1 MMRINFSFLFY
12 LLCSFLFIVIQTSV
26 IPTSS
31 LGKFTPDLNLILIIC
46 LAIRTE
52 IPYLFTLAMLNG
64 FLMDVFSAGALG
76 LHTITR
82 FAVFLTLRVSMHNLN
97 YNRNNFFF
105 LPLALFI
112 GTLLMHLLLLILLLF
127 RQDSGQ
133 VAFLS
138 VELAFYQAIIN
149 TVVGVPIIMLLRKLD
164 GIPKT

>member
-1 MMRINFSFLFY
+1 MMRINFSFFFY
-12 LLCSFLFIVIQTSV
+12 LFCSLLFIVIQTSV

-31 LGKFTPDLNLILIIC
+31 LGKFTPDFNLILIIC

-76 LHTITR
+76 LHTVTR

-97 YNRNNFFF
+97 YNRNNPVL

-112 GTLLMHLLLLILLLF
+112 GSLLMHLLLLILLLLK
-127 RQDSGQ
+127 QDSGQ
-133 VAFLS
+133 IAFLS

>member
-12 LLCSFLFIVIQTSV
+12 LFCSFLFIVIQTSV

-46 LAIRTE
+46 LAIRTK

-64 FLMDVFSAGALG
+64 LLMDVFSAGALG
-76 LHTITR
+76 LHTVTR
-82 FAVFLTLRVSMHNLN
+82 FAVFLTLRVSIHNLN
-97 YNRNNFFF
+97 YNRDNPLL

-112 GTLLMHLLLLILLLF
+112 GILLMHLLLLILLLF
-127 RQDSGQ
+127 KQDSGQ

-149 TVVGVPIIMLLRKLD
+149 TVVGVPIIIFLRKLD
-164 GIPKT
+164 GIPKS

>member
-1 MMRINFSFLFY
+1 MMRINFSFFFY
-12 LLCSFLFIVIQTSV
+12 LFCSFLFIIIQTSV

-76 LHTITR
+76 LHTVTR

-97 YNRNNFFF
+97 YNRDNPLF
-105 LPLALFI
+105 LPLVLFI
-112 GTLLMHLLLLILLLF
+112 GTLLMHLLVLILLLF
-127 RQDSGQ
+127 KQDSGH
-133 VAFLS
+133 AASLI

>member
-12 LLCSFLFIVIQTSV
+12 LFCSFLFIIIQTSV

-46 LAIRTE
+46 LAVRTE

-64 FLMDVFSAGALG
+64 VLMDVFSAGALG
-76 LHTITR
+76 LHTVTR
-82 FAVFLTLRVSMHNLN
+82 FAVFLSLRMSIRNLN
-97 YNRNNFFF
+97 YNPNRTFF
-105 LPLALFI
+105 LPLALFL
-112 GTLLMHLLLLILLLF
+112 GTLLMHLLLLVLLLF

-133 VAFLS
+133 VVFLS

-149 TVVGVPIIMLLRKLD
+149 AVVGTPIIMLLRKLD

>member
-1 MMRINFSFLFY
+1 MRKNFSFLFY
-12 LLCSFLFIVIQTSV
+12 LFCSFLFIIIQTSV

-31 LGKFTPDLNLILIIC
+31 LGKFTPDFNLILIIC

-64 FLMDVFSAGALG
+64 FLMDVFSTGTLG
-76 LHTITR
+76 LHTVTR

-97 YNRNNFFF
+97 YNRNNPLL

-112 GTLLMHLLLLILLLF
+112 GTLLMHLLLLILLLVK
-127 RQDSGQ
+127 QDSGQ
-133 VAFLS
+133 AAFLS

>member
-1 MMRINFSFLFY
+1 MRINLSFFFY
-12 LLCSFLFIVIQTSV
+12 LFCSFLFIIIQTSV
-26 IPTSS
+26 VPTSS

-76 LHTITR
+76 LHTVTR
-82 FAVFLTLRVSMHNLN
+82 FAVFLTLRVSMHNFN
-97 YNRNNFFF
+97 YNRSNPLF

-112 GTLLMHLLLLILLLF
+112 GTLLMHLLMLILLLL

-133 VAFLS
+133 AAFLS

-149 TVVGVPIIMLLRKLD
+149 TVVGVPIIMLLRKVD

>member
-12 LLCSFLFIVIQTSV
+12 LFCSFLFIIIQTSV

-82 FAVFLTLRVSMHNLN
+82 FAVFLTLRVSMHNLS

-133 VAFLS
+133 AAFLS

>member
-1 MMRINFSFLFY
+1 MRINFSFLFY
-12 LLCSFLFIVIQTSV
+12 LFCSFLFIVIQTSV

-31 LGKFTPDLNLILIIC
+31 LGKFTPDFNLILIIC

-64 FLMDVFSAGALG
+64 VLMDIFSVGALG
-76 LHTITR
+76 LHTVTR
-82 FAVFLTLRVSMHNLN
+82 FAVFLTLQVSVNNLN
-97 YNRNNFFF
+97 YNRNHFLL

-112 GTLLMHLLLLILLLF
+112 GTLLMHLLLLILFLF
-127 RQDSGQ
+127 KQDSGQ
-133 VAFLS
+133 ATFLS
-138 VELAFYQAIIN
+138 VELVFYQAIIN

>member
-12 LLCSFLFIVIQTSV
+12 LFCSFLFIVIQTSV
-26 IPTSS
+26 ISTSS

-76 LHTITR
+76 LYTVTR
-82 FAVFLTLRVSMHNLN
+82 FTVFLTLRVSMHNLN
-97 YNRNNFFF
+97 YNSRNS
-105 LPLALFI
+105 LLLLLALFT
-112 GTLLMHLLLLILLLF
+112 GTLLMHLLLLILLLL

-138 VELAFYQAIIN
+138 FELAFYQAIIN
-149 TVVGVPIIMLLRKLD
+149 TVVGIPIIMLLRKLD

>member
-12 LLCSFLFIVIQTSV
+12 LFCSFLFIVIQTSV

-64 FLMDVFSAGALG
+64 LLMGVFSVGALG
-76 LHTITR
+76 LHTVTR

-97 YNRNNFFF
+97 YNRDNPLL

-127 RQDSGQ
+127 KQDSGQ

-149 TVVGVPIIMLLRKLD
+149 TVVGVPIIILLRKLD
-164 GIPKT
+164 GIPKS

>member
-1 MMRINFSFLFY
+1 MRINFSFFFY
-12 LLCSFLFIVIQTSV
+12 LFCSFLFIIIQTSV

-31 LGKFTPDLNLILIIC
+31 LGKFTPDLNLIIIIC

-52 IPYLFTLAMLNG
+52 TPYLFTLAMLNG
-64 FLMDVFSAGALG
+64 FLMDIFSAGALG

-82 FAVFLTLRVSMHNLN
+82 FAVFLALRAGMHNIN
-97 YNRNNFFF
+97 YDRNQPLF
-105 LPLALFI
+105 LPLALFT
-112 GTLLMHLLLLILLLF
+112 GTLLMHLLFLMLLLF
-127 RQDSGQ
+127 KQGSGQ
-133 VAFLS
+133 AAFL